1 MDPRGKG
8 VSDRERVR
16 RLSRR
21 GTLCA
26 SSLVAVLA
34 AGCGFQEPALQPVTH
49 ETLARVEIP
58 PIHNRTAVMDAMV
71 IDPATRTLYVADATD
86 PAHQGIDVVDVSRPP
101 GRYLTM
107 ISTHDTFPNGL
118 VIAPDVQRL
127 YTGNDD
133 GTVSVVDLNPAS
145 PAYQTI
151 VATIPMN
158 GRQAADLLDDD
169 PVDHRV
175 FVANPDDGF
184 ITAIDPRTD
193 TVTGRIENLGLIDQP
208 RYDPADGMLYVGA
221 VDDNLLIKIDPR
233 TDRVVQRYP
242 FAVACEPHGIAVNP
256 HTNQGIIGCADKDE
270 PVTIAWDFARG
281 QAIRNFDLAGA
292 GDIAIYDEASNHFLF
307 AASNYAPAEMAVFS
321 GSPIQYLTSVPT
333 SHKSHAVAYDDVHR
347 MIYTYDGRLREAG
360 LWVFPDP
367 VTLCDA
373 RLTHCRAA

>member
-1 MDPRGKG
+1 MSLGG
-8 VSDRERVR
+8 
-16 RLSRR
+16 R
-21 GTLCA
+21 GTSRGSRALRHDLRGGLCA
-26 SSLVAVLA
+26 SLLAVLLA
-34 AGCGFQEPALQPVTH
+34 SCGFQEPALQPITR
-49 ETLARVEIP
+49 ETLSRIEIP
-58 PIHNRTAVMDAMV
+58 PIHDRTAVMDAMV
-71 IDPATRTLYVADATD
+71 IDPVTHILYVADATD
-86 PAHQGIDVVDVSRPP
+86 PAHQGVDVVDISSPP
-101 GRYLTM
+101 GRYVSL
-107 ISTHDTFPNGL
+107 ISTGATLPNGL
-118 VIAPDVQRL
+118 AIVPELRRL

-133 GTVSVVDLNPAS
+133 GTVSVVDIDPAS
-145 PAYQTI
+145 SRYQTI
-151 VATIPMN
+151 VDTISMN
-158 GRQAADLLDDD
+158 GRGAADLLDYDPRDD
-169 PVDHRV
+169 RV

-193 TVTGRIENLGLIDQP
+193 RIVGRIDNLGLIDQP

-233 TDRVVQRYP
+233 TDRVVQRYA

-373 RLTHCRAA
+373 QLSHCRAA